1 MSMRVTFVWKD
12 RENNVIRIEEALKRS
27 DSIYYAVDF
36 KIDAEK
42 VDLPAEAYIT
52 LKGREANYR
61 VLVEE
66 ILPYT
71 EEVEHIKMEK
81 ARKYNALLKI
91 SEIVHIAPIPLN
103 TFTKADGDVLK
114 RVTKLSFIQVREY
127 DVSLVRKFGEPTEEE
142 KKVLAMARKMGAD
155 IPMAIVRTIV
165 DAWKRYDLTEKQ
177 LEDVVKLA
185 VEDYERKRVDEHE
198 AVGIVAAQSIGE
210 PGTQMTLRTF
220 HYAGVAE
227 MNVTLGLPRL
237 IEIVDAR
244 TKPSTPM
251 MTVYLREDIRHDEEK
266 VKEVAKSIEATTV
279 TDVGS
284 VEISIADMSVILRM
298 DAEKM
303 RARGVEMNDVV
314 EAIYRMKGYKVNVE
328 TEDTEIRVKLEAPS
342 YKKLYL
348 LSQDIKTLTIKG
360 IKGIKRAIV
369 RKSQD
374 NAEWVI
380 YTQGSNLSEV
390 LLLNEVDRVRTKT
403 NDIWEIAGVL
413 GIEAARN
420 AIINEALNTLQ
431 EQGLNVD
438 IRHIMLVADMM
449 TLEGAVEPIGRH
461 GIAGKKASVL
471 SRAAFE
477 ITSKHLL
484 RAGIVGEE
492 DRLEGVGENI
502 IIGQPITLGTGA
514 VTVVYRPPAAKKK
527 G

>member
-1 MSMRVTFVWKD
+1 
-12 RENNVIRIEEALKRS
+12 
-27 DSIYYAVDF
+27 
-36 KIDAEK
+36 
-42 VDLPAEAYIT
+42 
-52 LKGREANYR
+52 
-61 VLVEE
+61 
-66 ILPYT
+66 
-71 EEVEHIKMEK
+71 
-81 ARKYNALLKI
+81 
-91 SEIVHIAPIPLN
+91 
-103 TFTKADGDVLK
+103 
-114 RVTKLSFIQVREY
+114 
-127 DVSLVRKFGEPTEEE
+127 
-142 KKVLAMARKMGAD
+142 
-155 IPMAIVRTIV
+155 
-165 DAWKRYDLTEKQ
+165 
-177 LEDVVKLA
+177 
-185 VEDYERKRVDEHE
+185 
-198 AVGIVAAQSIGE
+198 VGIVAAQSIGE